1 MRINTRSK
9 VTVVAGILGI
19 AALFGS
25 VVSTAVGGALAV
37 MPDPA
42 HPAHVVAMAPQVM
55 PDPAQPQEMP
65 QP

>member
-19 AALFGS
+19 AALAGS
-25 VVSTAVGGALAV
+25 AASTAVGGALAV

-55 PDPAQPQEMP
+55 PDPARPQVMADP
-65 QP
+65 